1 MPEKNTC
8 FTCKW
13 WNVTG
18 PGKEQLGKNKGIC
31 YLNPPTPIP
40 IPMANPIARQVV
52 VNPVGIRPT
61 TGAMDYCHGYRSDLV
76 KK

>member
-13 WNVTG
+13 WNVKGMPTG
-18 PGKEQLGKNKGIC
+18 KGNC
-31 YLNPPTPIP
+31 FLRPPQIVAIPVVASAVSQQVEVRPI
-40 IPMANPIARQVV
+40 
-52 VNPVGIRPT
+52 GIRPT
-61 TGAMDYCHGYRSDLV
+61 TGALDYCHGYRSDLV

>member
-8 FTCKW
+8 FLCKW
-13 WNVTG
+13 WHTKG
-18 PGKEQLGKNKGIC
+18 MEKGKGIC

-40 IPMANPIARQVV
+40 IPMANPIAQQVV

-61 TGAMDYCHGYRSDLV
+61 TSGLDYCHGYRSDLV
-76 KK
+76 KKG